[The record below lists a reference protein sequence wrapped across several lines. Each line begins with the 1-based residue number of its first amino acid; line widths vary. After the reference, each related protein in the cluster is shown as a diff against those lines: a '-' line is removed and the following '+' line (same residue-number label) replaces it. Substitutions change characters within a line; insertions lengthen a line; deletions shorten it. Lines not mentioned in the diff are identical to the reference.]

1 MCFLKCSILSL
12 VFPGGSMVKNLPGNA
27 GDTGSIHGPVR
38 SLKKEMATPVF
49 LPGEPRTGWRAT
61 VCEIAESDGLATEQ
75 WQQHTFFR
83 KIDNN

>member
-12 VFPGGSMVKNLPGNA
+12 VFPDGSMVKNLPGNA

-49 LPGEPRTGWRAT
+49 LPGNYHGQRSLVGYSA
-61 VCEIAESDGLATEQ
+61 
-75 WQQHTFFR
+75 
-83 KIDNN
+83 